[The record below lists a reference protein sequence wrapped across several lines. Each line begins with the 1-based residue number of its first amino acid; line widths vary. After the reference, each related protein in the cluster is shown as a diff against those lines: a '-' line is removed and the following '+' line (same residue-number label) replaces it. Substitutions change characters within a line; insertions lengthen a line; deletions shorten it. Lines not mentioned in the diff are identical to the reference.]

1 MKLIL
6 KLIYRIFKYIGL
18 DLKIFFLFI
27 ANFPNFILDLIKF
40 EKQSKIQSIFPI
52 ISEKKFTQFDK
63 HLFQLDLIVAQ
74 EIYNENPK
82 NHLDIGSRVDGLVAH
97 VASFRKIDV
106 LDIRELRISYKKN
119 ISVITKDLLEINSSE
134 IRYDSISSVGCIA
147 HIGLGRYGDKIDV
160 EGDKKALKIISKILN
175 ENGMLY
181 LAVPTGKEKVVFN
194 SHRQYNYQNFKK
206 MLNEENLH
214 VLRTILI
221 DDKAEI
227 SEKYFYE
234 NNEIAYTLF
243 VCKKLNNNNI
253 LN

>member
-1 MKLIL
+1 
-6 KLIYRIFKYIGL
+6 
-18 DLKIFFLFI
+18 
-27 ANFPNFILDLIKF
+27 
-40 EKQSKIQSIFPI
+40 
-52 ISEKKFTQFDK
+52 
-63 HLFQLDLIVAQ
+63 
-74 EIYNENPK
+74 
-82 NHLDIGSRVDGLVAH
+82 
-97 VASFRKIDV
+97 
-106 LDIRELRISYKKN
+106 
-119 ISVITKDLLEINSSE
+119 
-134 IRYDSISSVGCIA
+134 
-147 HIGLGRYGDKIDV
+147 
-160 EGDKKALKIISKILN
+160 
-175 ENGMLY
+175 MLY

>member
-1 MKLIL
+1 M
-6 KLIYRIFKYIGL
+6 
-18 DLKIFFLFI
+18 
-27 ANFPNFILDLIKF
+27 
-40 EKQSKIQSIFPI
+40 
-52 ISEKKFTQFDK
+52 
-63 HLFQLDLIVAQ
+63 
-74 EIYNENPK
+74 
-82 NHLDIGSRVDGLVAH
+82 DIGSRVDGLVAH

>member
-1 MKLIL
+1 MQSIL

-18 DLKIFFLFI
+18 DFKIFYSFI
-27 ANFPNFILDLIKF
+27 VYLPNFILDLYKF
-40 EKQSKIQSIFPI
+40 RQQHKIQGIFPI
-52 ISEKKFTQFDK
+52 LSEKKFTQFDK

-97 VASFRKIDV
+97 VASFRKINV
-106 LDIRELRISYKKN
+106 LDIRELTISYKKN
-119 ISVITKDLLEINSSE
+119 ITVITKDLLEIDSSK

-160 EGDKKALKIISKILN
+160 DGDKKAIKIISKILN
-175 ENGMLY
+175 DNGMLY

-194 SHRQYNYQNFKK
+194 SHRQYNYQKFTKI
-206 MLNEENLH
+206 LNEENLD

-221 DDKAEI
+221 DEKAEV
-227 SEKYFYE
+227 SEKNFNE
-234 NNEIAYTLF
+234 NDEIAYTLF
-243 VCKKLNNNNI
+243 VCKKLNI
-253 LN
+253 ELD